1 MPTEKPRV
9 SFALSEELL
18 KQIDDFKYENRIKN
32 QSQAIIALINR
43 GFEAVAGTQAELQAL
58 SKEETHLLSAY
69 HDADDNAKYFA
80 LQMLENNPAQ
90 KKANRA

>member
-9 SFALSEELL
+9 SFALSKELL
-18 KQIDDFKYENRIKN
+18 KRIDDFKYENRIKN

-58 SKEETHLLSAY
+58 SKEETDMLNAYRDAMPIAKEIALKTLLDY
-69 HDADDNAKYFA
+69 
-80 LQMLENNPAQ
+80 PAQ
-90 KKANRA
+90 EKASRA